1 MVVSGVGRRIIEL
14 EQVATVDA
22 DDASNRRLRI
32 FVMSSLPLLIDS
44 DDTDDSKIALKRW
57 QS

>member
-14 EQVATVDA
+14 EHVATVDA
-22 DDASNRRLRI
+22 EDAANRRLRI
-32 FVMSSLPLLIDS
+32 FVMSSLPLPIDS